1 MTILHISSI
10 ETSMRYIIVFLLF
23 TLHVA
28 EARQIG
34 LPFSRFY
41 SSQDYQGGI
50 QNYAIAQNSL
60 GIIYVANNFG
70 LLEYDGIHWRR
81 YILPNNSKIRH
92 LNLGSDGNIYVTG
105 QGEFG
110 YFSPAEN
117 GKLHYTSLV
126 ERLPE
131 AFRNLEEVWKVYINH
146 ENIIFCTLSDLF
158 LFNKDLKLDRVV
170 SAESAFESF
179 HLSKNRLIV
188 NVKDEG
194 LCILSGNILSPI
206 PGLESFEDKL
216 VTGLVQVSDTNW
228 KIYTRDHGIFS
239 LHGENIIPLA
249 QSEQALKSVNTAL
262 LLRNGNTAIG
272 TQLNGVFILDDNGN
286 VLLQM
291 DINNGLNNNTVIS
304 LFEDLSGNL
313 WVGHANG
320 LSLLQLGLPFEKI
333 DKFSGID
340 GTGYH
345 AKTFA
350 IKTYLGTNH
359 GIFYYDDKTIGINLA
374 ESIMGSNG
382 QVYQIQTIKNH
393 LLAAHNDGAFQIKEG
408 KAYKIEGPSGIWN
421 FQTLP
426 GNPDLILSGG
436 YNGLYL
442 YDAKGDEV
450 KFLRKLDGFQ
460 ESSRVV
466 EFDQKGNIWMAHG
479 YKGIYKLNISE
490 DKKSLSSQFYGTA
503 KGLPG
508 HSFNNIWRIQ
518 NQPVFTTEAGFYE
531 YNQEKDLFEKDK
543 RWDPYFAPDVLIHF
557 MVEDAGGNIYFI
569 ASDQVGVLERKVD
582 GSFVKH
588 TSAFNGLLPL
598 LNDDLQ
604 NISVLNNKEVLFA
617 ANDGFIR
624 FDFTKTLPSPPVFPT
639 LIRSVFLTG
648 VSDSL
653 IYSGHPF
660 LPSGALSVPI
670 PYKQAHLR
678 IECSNP
684 TPNNEKDLQFQFWLE
699 GLEQGYGD
707 WGFKNDKSFTNLR
720 EGEYTLHVQSKNLHG
735 TISPE
740 ATFRFRVLPP
750 WYRSRVAFAF
760 YFACFLMAG
769 YMAYRIVDKR
779 FEKKAT
785 QIKSASKK
793 VIEQKESE
801 LKMSQEALEQLKSEK
816 LEIEIAG
823 KNKEL
828 ATATMHLINK
838 NSFIDHMKG
847 HLNAIV
853 RKSKNQEVKNEI
865 QKLVKN
871 IEKNIEEDRDW
882 EQFEIHFDQVHGDF
896 MHRFK
901 KIHPGLSPQEIKLSA
916 YLRMNLSSKE
926 IAFLMNI
933 SPRGVEIA
941 RYRLRKKLKLDRAE
955 NLQEFILNF

>member
-1 MTILHISSI
+1 M
-10 ETSMRYIIVFLLF
+10 
-23 TLHVA
+23 
-28 EARQIG
+28 G
-34 LPFSRFY
+34 LPFSRYY

-60 GIIYVANNFG
+60 GLIYVANNFG
-70 LLEYDGIHWRR
+70 LLEYDGVHWRR

-92 LNLGSDGNIYVTG
+92 LNIGTDGKIFVTG

-110 YFSPAEN
+110 YFSPSEN
-117 GKLHYTSLV
+117 GQLLYTTLV
-126 ERLPE
+126 DRIPD
-131 AFRNLEEVWKVYINH
+131 AFRNLEEVWKVYTTH
-146 ENIIFCTLSDLF
+146 ESVIFCTLSEIFVFDKNLM
-158 LFNKDLKLDRVV
+158 LERVIQ
-170 SAESAFESF
+170 ATDAFESF

-188 NVKDEG
+188 NERGQG
-194 LCILSGNILSPI
+194 LSILTGDRLSPI
-206 PGLESFEDKL
+206 PGLETFKDKL
-216 VTGLVQVSDTNW
+216 VTGLVQVTDTNW

-239 LHGENIIPLA
+239 LSGENIIPRA
-249 QSEQALKSVNTAL
+249 DIHPALKSINAAL
-262 LLRNGNTAIG
+262 LLRNGQTAIG
-272 TQLNGVFILDDNGN
+272 TQLNGVFILDDNGKV
-286 VLLQM
+286 VLHI
-291 DINNGLNNNTVIS
+291 DISNGLNNNTVIS

-313 WVGHANG
+313 WIGHANG
-320 LSLLQLGLPFEKI
+320 ITLLQLGLPFEKI
-333 DKFSGID
+333 DQYSGID

-350 IKTYLGTNH
+350 GKTYLGTNH
-359 GIFYYDDKTIGINLA
+359 GIFYYDENTKGLHLA
-374 ESIMGSNG
+374 ESVEGSNG
-382 QVYQIQTIKNH
+382 QVYQIQPVKNH
-393 LLAAHNDGAFQIKEG
+393 LLAAHNDGAFQIKDR

-421 FQTLP
+421 FQSLP
-426 GNPDLILSGG
+426 ENTDLILSGG

-442 YDAKGDEV
+442 FDAKGDDI
-450 KFLRKLDGFQ
+450 KFLRKLEGFQ
-460 ESSRVV
+460 ESSRVL
-466 EFDQKGNIWMAHG
+466 EFDQRGNIWMAHG
-479 YKGIYKLNISE
+479 YKGIYKLKISE
-490 DKKSLSSQFYGTA
+490 DKLSLSAQFYGTA
-503 KGLPG
+503 KGLPS

-518 NQPVFTTEAGFYE
+518 NQPVFTTEEGFYQ
-531 YNQEKDLFEKDK
+531 YNQEKDQFEKDL
-543 RWDPYFAPDVLIHF
+543 RWDQYFAPDILIHF

-604 NISVLNNKEVLFA
+604 NISVLHNKEVLFA

-648 VSDSL
+648 TSDSL
-653 IYSGHPF
+653 VFSGHPF
-660 LPSGALSVPI
+660 QPSGFSKVPI
-670 PYKQAHLR
+670 PYKKAHLR
-678 IECSNP
+678 FECSNP

-699 GLEQGYGD
+699 GHESGYGD
-707 WGFKNDKSFTNLR
+707 WGYKNDKSYTNLR

-735 TISPE
+735 AVSPE
-740 ATFRFRVLPP
+740 ATYRFRVLPP

-760 YFACFLMAG
+760 YFACFIMAG
-769 YMAYRIVDKR
+769 FMAYRIVDKR

-801 LKMSQEALEQLKSEK
+801 LKMSQAELEKLKSEK
-816 LEIEIAG
+816 LEVEIAG

-847 HLNAIV
+847 HLNTIV

-871 IEKNIEEDRDW
+871 IEKNIAEDRDW

-896 MHRFK
+896 MNRFK
-901 KIHPGLSPQEIKLSA
+901 KYHPGLSPQEIKLSA